1 VKHTSDLLLDT
12 TLANIKTSI
21 SISRFEI
28 PDRLAARDLAWF
40 FGIQSIYGLIA
51 VLLKYVRRS
60 SDSTPP
66 DVTVLRADIMT
77 LKAEIKHGIALIIK
91 GDDV

>member
-1 VKHTSDLLLDT
+1 MQHTSDLLLNT
-12 TLANIKTSI
+12 TLTNIKTSI

-40 FGIQSIYGLIA
+40 FGTKSIYGLIA
-51 VLLKYVRRS
+51 VLLKYVRRP
-60 SDSTPP
+60 SDSTPV
-66 DVTVLRADIMT
+66 DVTVLRADIMM
-77 LKAEIKHGIALIIK
+77 LKAEVKESIALIIK